1 LESCYIAHSSST
13 NSLIRTLTSTL
24 SKMFAKAI
32 AALLPLLA
40 IGVTAAP
47 APIPNG
53 GVGVRMNDTPPAYA
67 VMSDFDY
74 QSFVVGLNQEWIELD
89 LFNYGVSRFS
99 EEEFAEAGLGPD
111 DISLIQ
117 FMANQEIGHAELL
130 TNIIHNGGRAAP
142 LQCKY
147 KYDFDTVRDFVNFC
161 QRLTRWGESGVYGF
175 LPHLDSRDSAQLLL
189 QSITTE
195 ARQQMIF
202 RQFSGAHPM
211 PVWFESGISQAMSW
225 TLLSRYLI
233 ECPAENPRIEFP
245 IFPLLSVTNEPNLLQ
260 DGYNA
265 AITHNRTSLSQPG
278 DRIELS
284 WESAGKTVSYNNS
297 YNTSIGGLINSTQPS
312 FLAFINQLNVTYA
325 PVEVTGENTGY
336 AIQPNGTVFE
346 DTPENPIING
356 TVHIALTDTDLYV
369 TPYNLSLLND
379 HIFAFGLYQAN

>member
-1 LESCYIAHSSST
+1 MLSLKST
-13 NSLIRTLTSTL
+13 IS
-24 SKMFAKAI
+24 
-32 AALLPLLA
+32 LLPLFIASLSQA
-40 IGVTAAP
+40 SP
-47 APIPNG
+47 LPIPDG

-67 VMSDFDY
+67 VVSDFDY

-89 LFNYGVSRFS
+89 LFNYGVARFS
-99 EEEFAEAGLGPD
+99 AQEFADAGLNAD

-117 FMANQEIGHAELL
+117 FMANQEVGHAQLL
-130 TNIIHNGGRAAP
+130 TNIIENGGRAAP
-142 LQCKY
+142 KQCTY

-225 TLLSRYLI
+225 SLLSRYLVS
-233 ECPAENPRIEFP
+233 CPSENPRIEFP
-245 IFPLLSVTNEPNLLQ
+245 IFPWLSVTNEPNLLQ
-260 DGYNA
+260 EGYEA

-278 DRIELS
+278 DVLQLA
-284 WESAGKTVSYNNS
+284 WSAPGETVSYDGL
-297 YNTSIGGLINSTQPS
+297 YNTTIGGLVNSTTPA
-312 FLAFINQLNVTYA
+312 FAAFISQLNVTYS
-325 PVEVTGENTGY
+325 PVTVTGEMMGTTVHPEGFLFEEINN
-336 AIQPNGTVFE
+336 IVNGTDF
-346 DTPENPIING
+346 
-356 TVHIALTDTDLYV
+356 IALVDTDLYV

-379 HIFAFGLYQAN
+379 HILAFGLYQAN